1 MYDFAIIAQIAA
13 ILTVFMVA
21 VTLGLVI
28 TINHISKKLEMLMPH
43 SWNDDCLELR
53 KYILEIQN
61 QLIALKTVIDD
72 DFLTLVEK
80 TDRNDRTLINTVN
93 DRVTNLSA
101 DISLIM
107 GDHKIEHDNLDKSID
122 IFTKSTSLAVNEVK
136 EIRDDL
142 QLLTSNLNDIQ
153 RQMEVKH
160 DADLHDTNE
169 EIR

>member
-1 MYDFAIIAQIAA
+1 MYDFAIIAEIAA

-28 TINHISKKLEMLMPH
+28 TINHISKKLEMMMPH

-80 TDRNDRTLINTVN
+80 TDRNDRTLVNTVN

-122 IFTKSTSLAVNEVK
+122 IFTKSTSLAVNEIK

-142 QLLTSNLNDIQ
+142 QLLTSSLNDIQ

-160 DADLHDTNE
+160 DADVHDTNE

>member
-1 MYDFAIIAQIAA
+1 MYDFAIIAEIAA

-28 TINHISKKLEMLMPH
+28 TINHISKKLEMMMPH

-80 TDRNDRTLINTVN
+80 TDRNDRTLINTIN

-142 QLLTSNLNDIQ
+142 QLLTTNLNDIQ

-160 DADLHDTNE
+160 DADVHDTDE